1 MQRWTNVISPA
12 LPFSGVAGSERG
24 NQIICS
30 NKPSRSVRSMPL
42 GREAFAVDE
51 FMKIFSS
58 WA

>member
-1 MQRWTNVISPA
+1 LLEQTKQECPIDA
-12 LPFSGVAGSERG
+12 
-24 NQIICS
+24 
-30 NKPSRSVRSMPL
+30 L